1 MELGGEGKLG
11 LGPAPVVWAGWEP
24 DLALGVWL
32 EQTLCGRKE
41 WLPGEYLA
49 SLDSR
54 YLGQTDLLRRPG
66 LEFLSWAG
74 PGWLAGERGRVLGL
88 VSEMT
93 KVLHLC
99 SWEGLR

>member
-1 MELGGEGKLG
+1 MALECGWNKPPLGGGSGCQGQYLG
-11 LGPAPVVWAGWEP
+11 
-24 DLALGVWL
+24 
-32 EQTLCGRKE
+32 
-41 WLPGEYLA
+41 

-66 LEFLSWAG
+66 LEFLSWTD

-93 KVLHLC
+93 KVLHLS
-99 SWEGLR
+99 SWEGLH